1 MLDFDKWMQGIER
14 SCQAVQK
21 DLQRA
26 DTTAALVDAREVQR
40 FYALLE
46 AYFGDRSGYD
56 KALHLSREGRERSEQ
71 VVAAV
76 SANDLVTAARTV
88 AQITRDCREC
98 HNEFKPLEP

>member
-26 DTTAALVDAREVQR
+26 DTAAALTDAREVQR
-40 FYALLE
+40 LYALLE
-46 AYFGDRSGYD
+46 SYFSDRTGYGA
-56 KALHLSREGRERSEQ
+56 ALRLSREGRERSEQ

-76 SANDLVTAARTV
+76 AANNLAAAARTA

-98 HNEFKPLEP
+98 HNEFKPIGP